1 MTAPEVELRRAW
13 QQLVSAGG
21 NAALPA
27 AASDETLESLLA
39 RHREPH
45 RRYHTATHVMWVLRH
60 LHDLS
65 AAGEGATDV
74 PAAQLAALFHDAV
87 YDPRATDNEAR
98 SAALAVQAATRLGWT
113 DDRAALVHRL
123 VMATAG
129 HRPADADEAAL
140 VDADLAILGAAPNEY
155 TAYATAVRAEYA
167 HVTDEAWRLGRATV
181 LRGFATMDHLF
192 STPLMRRTREA
203 RAFANI
209 AAELA
214 TLSA

>member
-13 QQLVSAGG
+13 RSVAG
-21 NAALPA
+21 PA
-27 AASDETLESLLA
+27 AATRPSPAAEAAFEELLA

-60 LHDLS
+60 LHELS
-65 AAGEGATDV
+65 LEGEGAGDV
-74 PAAQLAALFHDAV
+74 AAAQLAALFHDVV

-98 SAALAVQAATRLGWT
+98 SAAMAVDAATALGWT
-113 DDRAALVHRL
+113 PERGALVHRL

-155 TAYATAVRAEYA
+155 AAYARAVRAEYA
-167 HVTDEAWRLGRATV
+167 HVPDDSWRAGRAAV
-181 LRGFATMDHLF
+181 LRGFAGMEHLYA
-192 STPLMRRTREA
+192 TALMQRTREA

>member
-13 QQLVSAGG
+13 RSLAGAAGATRPSAEAE
-21 NAALPA
+21 AAF
-27 AASDETLESLLA
+27 ESLLA

-60 LHDLS
+60 LHELT
-65 AAGEGATDV
+65 AAGEGPSDGA
-74 PAAQLAALFHDAV
+74 AAQLAALFHDVV
-87 YDPRATDNEAR
+87 YDPRAADNEAR
-98 SAALAVQAATRLGWT
+98 SAALAVAAAAALGWG
-113 DDRAALVHRL
+113 DGRQALVHRL

-140 VDADLAILGAAPNEY
+140 VDADLAILGAPPNEY
-155 TAYATAVRAEYA
+155 AAYARAVRAEYA
-167 HVTDEAWRLGRATV
+167 HVPEDAWHSGRAAV
-181 LRGFATMDHLF
+181 LRGFAGLDHLYA
-192 STPLMRRTREA
+192 TALMRRTREA

>member
-13 QQLVSAGG
+13 RGLSGTG
-21 NAALPA
+21 SEALLAPA
-27 AASDETLESLLA
+27 AEAAFDALLA

-60 LHDLS
+60 LQDLV
-65 AAGEGATDV
+65 AAGEGPSDP
-74 PAAQLAALFHDAV
+74 PAAQLAVLFHDAV
-87 YDPRATDNEAR
+87 YDTRAADNEAR
-98 SAALAVQAATRLGWT
+98 SAALAVEAASALGWPAE
-113 DDRAALVHRL
+113 RLALVHRL

-129 HRPADADEAAL
+129 HRPADADEAAV
-140 VDADLAILGAAPNEY
+140 VDADLAILGAAPNDY
-155 TAYATAVRAEYA
+155 AAYARAVRAEYA
-167 HVTDEAWRLGRATV
+167 HVPDEEWRSGRAAI
-181 LRGFATMDHLF
+181 LRGFAASEHLF
-192 STPLMRRTREA
+192 TTSTMRRGREA